1 MSLDGRIAAVLAD
14 ARLVE
19 WQRIGYYGWRAMLD
33 DKDIRQ
39 VVGEDGK
46 RYSVVSYALDD
57 GDGRIRMS
65 VAVDDGPGPR
75 SHRWCETRSCIR
87 MARSSSDPPRPRI
100 APSVPRP
107 ERRAPRAASPAYPR
121 PARPGVRVMDACEAE
136 AGYPPIRRGIV

>member
-14 ARLVE
+14 VRLVE
-19 WQRIGYYGWRAMLD
+19 WQRIGYDGWRAMLD

-65 VAVDDGPGPR
+65 VAVDDGAW
-75 SHRWCETRSCIR
+75 S
-87 MARSSSDPPRPRI
+87 AL
-100 APSVPRP
+100 APL
-107 ERRAPRAASPAYPR
+107 
-121 PARPGVRVMDACEAE
+121 VRDQIMHPDGTFVE
-136 AGYPPIRRGIV
+136 